1 MRPRSSQAGSPNLVA
16 VTLIEHF
23 VSSTLIENSMIFEMS
38 ADPRLIAGSP
48 DSERM
53 DGHHEKKLMT
63 KKHNT
68 YLIVLIQTVRHQLS
82 RIVRQNPHYHPQKR
96 NGFAFTRRRDG
107 EQTARENISRHRLR
121 ILRPCSLRELPSRSL
136 AHLADGCCHCAERIL
151 RRAERR

>member
-68 YLIVLIQTVRHQLS
+68 YLIVLIQNRCVTTFPNCPAKTRITIHKSETV
-82 RIVRQNPHYHPQKR
+82 
-96 NGFAFTRRRDG
+96 
-107 EQTARENISRHRLR
+107 
-121 ILRPCSLRELPSRSL
+121 LPSPGGEMESKQPEKTSAVTVCEYCGHVRCENCRQ
-136 AHLADGCCHCAERIL
+136 DRW
-151 RRAERR
+151 RT